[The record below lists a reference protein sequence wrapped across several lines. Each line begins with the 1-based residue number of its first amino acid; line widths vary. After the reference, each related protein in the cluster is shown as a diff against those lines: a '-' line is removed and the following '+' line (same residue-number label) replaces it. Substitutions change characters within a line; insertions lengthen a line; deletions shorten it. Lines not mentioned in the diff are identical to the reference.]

1 VSALEQFLV
10 WYATYAVHVVWYAV
24 IGTISRPANGGTH
37 ILYGGNF
44 VDAYNVAKAF
54 GGFLSQAVQ

>member
-1 VSALEQFLV
+1 VIAQFLV
-10 WYATYAVHVVWYAV
+10 WYATYAVHVVWFAV
-24 IGTISRPANGGTH
+24 IGTLTRPAFPGGTKV
-37 ILYGGNF
+37 IYGGNF